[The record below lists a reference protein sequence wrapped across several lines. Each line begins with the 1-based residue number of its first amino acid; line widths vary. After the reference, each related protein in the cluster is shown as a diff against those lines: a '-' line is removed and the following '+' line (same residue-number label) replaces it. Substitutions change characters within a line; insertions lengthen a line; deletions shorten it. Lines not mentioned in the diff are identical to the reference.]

1 MTKTKRSTYLLI
13 GAAVVLVAAATVLC
27 VFLLR
32 PKTTIASLMGLES
45 ADQIE
50 KMELATFQYRLFD
63 SDPFIPTVT
72 RKDITGSE
80 LGEQYAAAFFSLLVT
95 EYPQEDCV
103 GTSALLGG
111 TPDFS
116 AIIVTVKD
124 GSRTRFGY
132 TQYIMP
138 VEKMRGIVEES
149 KISSYMSF
157 GGPLDQRDTDVEDCY
172 FSVPDSQL
180 FTKDFIQYK
189 VSETP

>member
-80 LGEQYAAAFFSLLVT
+80 LGEQYAAAFSRCRL
-95 EYPQEDCV
+95 Q
-103 GTSALLGG
+103 S
-111 TPDFS
+111 TP
-116 AIIVTVKD
+116 K
-124 GSRTRFGY
+124 RT
-132 TQYIMP
+132 
-138 VEKMRGIVEES
+138 
-149 KISSYMSF
+149 
-157 GGPLDQRDTDVEDCY
+157 
-172 FSVPDSQL
+172 
-180 FTKDFIQYK
+180 
-189 VSETP
+189 VSERARSLAAHPTFQQLLLR